1 MAKRVLIVEDEFN
14 IADLIRVYLEGDGFE
29 PVWVQSG
36 EAALD
41 EVARQGFDLVILDI
55 GLPGIDGFEVCRR
68 LRTRT
73 QIPILMLTARED
85 EIDRVAGLES
95 GADDYVV
102 KPFSPREL
110 VARVKA
116 ILRRA
121 GSANGSLGDS
131 VLRAGDIELRRDA
144 REVTLAGEPIEV
156 TNREFDLLAA
166 LLDHPNV
173 ALARDRLLE
182 LVWGGEY
189 PGGTRTVDVH
199 VAQLRRK
206 LGDSSPIK
214 TVHGVG
220 YKIAAPVAATE
231 HAS

>member
-29 PVWVQSG
+29 AVWVQTG

-41 EVARQGFDLVILDI
+41 EVGRQAFDLVVLDI

-68 LRTRT
+68 LRARMS
-73 QIPILMLTARED
+73 IPILMLTARED

-110 VARVKA
+110 VARIKA
-116 ILRRA
+116 ILRRTGGGGA
-121 GSANGSLGDS
+121 VADS

-144 REVTLAGEPIEV
+144 REVTLAGEPVEL

-166 LLDHPNV
+166 LLAHPNV

-206 LGDSSPIK
+206 LGDASPIK
-214 TVHGVG
+214 TVHGIG
-220 YKIAAPVAATE
+220 YKIAPPDAAAAE
-231 HAS
+231 SPN

>member
-29 PVWVQSG
+29 PIWVQSG

-68 LRTRT
+68 LRART
-73 QIPILMLTARED
+73 AIPILMLTARED

-131 VLRAGDIELRRDA
+131 VLRAGEIELRRDA
-144 REVTLAGEPIEV
+144 REVTLSGVPVEV

-206 LGDSSPIK
+206 LGDASPIK

-220 YKIAAPVAATE
+220 YKIAAPAPATE

>member
-1 MAKRVLIVEDEFN
+1 MSKHVLIVEDEFN
-14 IADLIRVYLEGDGFE
+14 IADLLKAYLERDGFE
-29 PVWVQSG
+29 ATWVRSG
-36 EAALD
+36 EQALD
-41 EVARQGFDLVILDI
+41 EIGRRGIDLIVLDI

-68 LRTRT
+68 VRARTSV
-73 QIPILMLTARED
+73 PILMLTARED

-116 ILRRA
+116 ILRRS
-121 GSANGSLGDS
+121 GSTADTAD
-131 VLRAGDIELRRDA
+131 VLRWKEIELRRDA
-144 REVTLAGEPIEV
+144 HSVISDGAPVEL
-156 TNREFDLLAA
+156 TNREFELLSALLA
-166 LLDHPNV
+166 HPNI
-173 ALARDRLLE
+173 ALSRDRLLE

-206 LGDSSPIK
+206 LGDASPIH

-220 YKIAAPVAATE
+220 YKVSE
-231 HAS
+231 

>member
-1 MAKRVLIVEDEFN
+1 MPKRVLIVEDEFN
-14 IADLIRVYLEGDGFE
+14 IADLLKAYLEGDGFE
-29 PVWVQSG
+29 TVWVRSG
-36 EAALD
+36 ELAL
-41 EVARQGFDLVILDI
+41 EEIARQAIDLVILDI

-68 LRTRT
+68 LRGRT
-73 QIPILMLTARED
+73 AVPILMLTARED

-121 GSANGSLGDS
+121 APGAQLPGES
-131 VLRAGDIELRRDA
+131 VLRAGAVELRRDA
-144 REVTLAGEPIEV
+144 HEVTAGGEQIEL
-156 TNREFDLLAA
+156 TTREFDLLAA
-166 LLDHPNV
+166 LLSHPNV
-173 ALARDRLLE
+173 ALSRDRLLE

-199 VAQLRRK
+199 IGQIRRK
-206 LGDSSPIK
+206 LGEHSPIK
-214 TVHGVG
+214 TVHGIG
-220 YKIAAPVAATE
+220 YKALP
-231 HAS
+231 